1 MFLPGTGHLETNLLE
16 PSMPNPEISHD
27 GRGRSPSAQRN
38 RRHERRGKAPG
49 SCGAS
54 VNAARRERHRDG
66 KRRTSAS
73 RRKRRRHGREREARR
88 TPDKPDGFGRD
99 GNAHGLAV
107 EYDDV
112 SSQSERFSGSPSPRA
127 EPWADLAELRDG
139 DVTPARK
146 SRREPADSSGSRQ
159 ELKSKDEKS
168 SRERDALSKSRERTR
183 NHDSNGKKS
192 SADNK
197 REAKRHKSRTK
208 PDKEPPS
215 AYRDTPQA
223 YRDERDELRAYRR
236 SPGFNKAESPY
247 SSSYQYGYQSPSYN
261 QFSSYTSKRLS
272 PSSAYYSRDSEQY
285 SGYTASKSPSS
296 KRKRSPGSPYA
307 WRRSPSPYEGWEHT
321 SSPYSRKRSRSPYRK
336 SVSPSP
342 DQR

>member
-1 MFLPGTGHLETNLLE
+1 
-16 PSMPNPEISHD
+16 MPNPEISHD

-38 RRHERRGKAPG
+38 RRHERRSKAPG
-49 SCGAS
+49 SGGAS

-66 KRRTSAS
+66 KRRSSAS
-73 RRKRRRHGREREARR
+73 RRKRRKHGRERESRR
-88 TPDKPDGFGRD
+88 SPEKTDGFDRD
-99 GNAHGLAV
+99 GDVHGLAV

-127 EPWADLAELRDG
+127 EQWADLAELRDG

-146 SRREPADSSGSRQ
+146 SRREPDSSGNRQ
-159 ELKSKDEKS
+159 EKELKSRDQKS
-168 SRERDALSKSRERTR
+168 SREKDTLSKSRERPR
-183 NHDSNGKKS
+183 NHDSNGKKA

-208 PDKEPPS
+208 SDKEPPS

-236 SPGFNKAESPY
+236 SPGLNKAESPY
-247 SSSYQYGYQSPSYN
+247 SSYSYGYQSPSYN
-261 QFSSYTSKRLS
+261 QFSSHGSKRLS
-272 PSSAYYSRDSEQY
+272 PSSTYYGRDGEPY
-285 SGYTASKSPSS
+285 STYGASKSPSS
-296 KRKRSPGSPYA
+296 KRM
-307 WRRSPSPYEGWEHT
+307 WRRSPSPYEVWEHT

-342 DQR
+342 EQR

>member
-1 MFLPGTGHLETNLLE
+1 
-16 PSMPNPEISHD
+16 MPNPEISHD

-38 RRHERRGKAPG
+38 RRHERRSKAAPVG
-49 SCGAS
+49 GGAS
-54 VNAARRERHRDG
+54 VNAARRERHRDV
-66 KRRTSAS
+66 KRRSSAS
-73 RRKRRRHGREREARR
+73 RRKRRKHGREREARR
-88 TPDKPDGFGRD
+88 SPEKADGFYRD
-99 GNAHGLAV
+99 GDAHGLAV

-127 EPWADLAELRDG
+127 EQWADIAELRDG
-139 DVTPARK
+139 DVTLGKKA
-146 SRREPADSSGSRQ
+146 RREPDSSGSRQ
-159 ELKSKDEKS
+159 ERDLKVKEQKS

-208 PDKEPPS
+208 SDKEPPS

-223 YRDERDELRAYRR
+223 YREERDELRAYRR
-236 SPGFNKAESPY
+236 SPGLNKAESPY
-247 SSSYQYGYQSPSYN
+247 SSSYPYSYQSPNYN
-261 QFSSYTSKRLS
+261 QFSSYGSKRAS
-272 PSSAYYSRDSEQY
+272 PSSTYYGRDAESY
-285 SGYTASKSPSS
+285 SGYSASKSPSS

-307 WRRSPSPYEGWEHT
+307 WRRSPSPYEGWGEHT

-336 SVSPSP
+336 SVSPSH

>member
-1 MFLPGTGHLETNLLE
+1 
-16 PSMPNPEISHD
+16 MPNPEISHD

-38 RRHERRGKAPG
+38 RRHERRSKAPG
-49 SCGAS
+49 SAGAS

-66 KRRTSAS
+66 KRRSSAS
-73 RRKRRRHGREREARR
+73 RRKRRKHGREREARR
-88 TPDKPDGFGRD
+88 SPEKLDGFGTD
-99 GNAHGLAV
+99 GDVHGLAV

-112 SSQSERFSGSPSPRA
+112 SSQSERFSASPSPRA
-127 EPWADLAELRDG
+127 EPTWAELTELRDG
-139 DVTPARK
+139 DVTPGKK
-146 SRREPADSSGSRQ
+146 SRRDPPDSSSGSRQ
-159 ELKSKDEKS
+159 DRDLKIKDQKS
-168 SRERDALSKSRERTR
+168 RDDALSSKPRERTR

-236 SPGFNKAESPY
+236 SPAGFNKAESPY
-247 SSSYQYGYQSPSYN
+247 SSSSYPYGYQSPNYNPFPSYG
-261 QFSSYTSKRLS
+261 SKRLS
-272 PSSAYYSRDSEQY
+272 PTSTSSYYGRDAEPY
-285 SGYTASKSPSS
+285 SGYSASKSPSS

-307 WRRSPSPYEGWEHT
+307 WRRSPSPYEAWEST

-342 DQR
+342 EQR